1 MATSPSQTPEDLAT
15 PSPYVPTDAEIKHR
29 LLQLQSHPSQQ
40 NRNPPPV
47 PEHPEQPEPPPAA
60 SPQPPTPLAHI
71 IRESPVRG
79 VFVAEVSA
87 KCVVG
92 FALTVIFT

>member
-1 MATSPSQTPEDLAT
+1 MATNPSQTPEDLAT

-60 SPQPPTPLAHI
+60 SPQPPTPLARI
-71 IRESPVRG
+71 IRETHGRG
-79 VFVAEVSA
+79 VLIGQVGAKAVSA
-87 KCVVG
+87 A
-92 FALTVIFT
+92 F